1 MDILNLRL
9 WIVFYLI
16 CFVAVLWAT
25 FLLVQ
30 GAMLWVSIGM
40 VSIVIGFNCLLL
52 VLEIRSQM
60 SRRRSMEEIS
70 DIVRKEQHGTE
81 PGPGAR

>member
-9 WIVFYLI
+9 WIVFYLV

-25 FLLVQ
+25 FLLVH

-60 SRRRSMEEIS
+60 LRKRSMAQIS
-70 DIVRKEQHGTE
+70 HIVKEDPPGTDSE
-81 PGPGAR
+81 KWGR